1 MIITERVI
9 KLKAWTALGG
19 RLTLLRLS
27 TSRTDICRG
36 ATEGRNSNLA
46 EKKFTLARG
55 GTLTCSSRQLHKN
68 NFAVDCLKWQD

>member
-1 MIITERVI
+1 MNGVSLSNQVIHWNPKKFAVKQNFNKVI
-9 KLKAWTALGG
+9 KENEKVFN
-19 RLTLLRLS
+19 LT
-27 TSRTDICRG
+27 
-36 ATEGRNSNLA
+36 